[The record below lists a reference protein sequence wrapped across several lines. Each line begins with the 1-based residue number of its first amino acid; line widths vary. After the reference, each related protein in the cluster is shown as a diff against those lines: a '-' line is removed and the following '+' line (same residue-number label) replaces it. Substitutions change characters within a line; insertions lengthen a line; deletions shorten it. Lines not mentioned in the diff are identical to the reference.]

1 MGKKVI
7 ALIMVCIVGFSTIA
21 PTKVNAAMK
30 LNVKSK
36 TLEVGQSITLKVKG
50 TKKKVKWSSGN
61 KKVASVTKKGKVTAK
76 KAGSATIKAKVGKK
90 ILKCKIKVR
99 KKTIPEDEVNP
110 EEISTAEITN
120 NISYNLLNTKNGVV
134 AILENNNEVTVSVSA
149 KLAYYKDGGM
159 IDTKSDYNFAF
170 EAGRQCALF
179 FDAPYN
185 SSTYVDV
192 DYDDYRMTFSAEL
205 ASENIICGS
214 STILVNSSPGAGN
227 ISAEIVNASG
237 KDFSLISLACVFYD
251 SAGNAIGYEEQLVQ
265 CYTNGST
272 DFVSF
277 DFPQDKNHRTIR
289 PNSYKIYVN
298 SAYRYN
304 WE

>member
-1 MGKKVI
+1 MSKKVI
-7 ALIMVCIVGFSTIA
+7 ALIMVLFVGFSTIA

-50 TKKKVKWSSGN
+50 TKKKVKWSSSN

-76 KAGSATIKAKVGKK
+76 KVGSATIKAKIGKK
-90 ILKCKIKVR
+90 TLKCKIKVR
-99 KKTIPEDEVNP
+99 KKTIPEDEIDT
-110 EEISTAEITN
+110 EEISAAEITN
-120 NISYNLLNTKNGVV
+120 NISYTLSDTKNGVV
-134 AILENNNEVTVSVSA
+134 AILQNNNEVTVSVSA
-149 KLAYYKDGGM
+149 RLAYYMNGSM

-185 SSTYVDV
+185 SLTYEDV
-192 DYDDYRMTFSAEL
+192 GYDDYRMTFSAEA
-205 ASENIICGS
+205 ASKNIICGS
-214 STILVNSSPGAGN
+214 STILVNSDWGAGN
-227 ISAEIVNASG
+227 ISAEVINASG

-251 SAGNAIGYEEQLVQ
+251 SAGNAIGYEEHLAQ
-265 CYTNGST
+265 CYINGST
-272 DFVSF
+272 DFLSF
-277 DFPQDKNHRTIR
+277 DFPYDKNYNKIRTK
-289 PNSYKIYVN
+289 NYKIYVN